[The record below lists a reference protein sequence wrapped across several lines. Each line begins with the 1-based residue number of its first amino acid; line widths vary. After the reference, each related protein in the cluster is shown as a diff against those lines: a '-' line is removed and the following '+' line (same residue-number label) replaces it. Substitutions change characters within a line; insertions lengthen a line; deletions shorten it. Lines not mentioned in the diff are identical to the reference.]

1 MKKLAVVIDSTGM
14 DIPNMNQYDD
24 IYMQPLSI
32 TFGDT
37 TYTDIID
44 LAPETF
50 YEMIQTDSSHPTT
63 SQPVLGEIIET
74 FEKLLK
80 DYQNILCISVSSL
93 LSGTYSGF
101 AQAVQMLETDRI
113 VVIDTLTA
121 GPIEFLLAEH
131 ALSLS
136 EQNVPFN
143 EIVDS
148 VQQHTPEAKLFVYI
162 DTLTY
167 LARSGRLSGAKALIG
182 NLIQMKTNLAF
193 RHGKP
198 EVIDRVRTARKAI
211 FKMVDSALTELD
223 SKTKTLYLVY
233 STAKRPEIL
242 DELRSYIS
250 QKVPHISFRET
261 IIPAV
266 LGCNSGPGGIGV
278 TFVNTL

>member
-14 DIPNMNQYDD
+14 DIPHMNQYDD

-32 TFGDT
+32 TFGNT

-131 ALSLS
+131 ALRLS

-148 VQQHTPEAKLFVYI
+148 VHQHTPEAKLFVYI

-211 FKMVDSALTELD
+211 FKMVDSALAEFD

-233 STAKRPEIL
+233 STAKRPEIF

-250 QKVPHISFRET
+250 QKIPHISFRET

-266 LGCNSGPGGIGV
+266 LGCNSGPGAIGLA
-278 TFVNTL
+278 FVNGL

>member
-1 MKKLAVVIDSTGM
+1 MKKLAIVIDSTGV
-14 DIPNMNQYDD
+14 DVSRIEQHKD

-50 YEMIQTDSSHPTT
+50 YDMIQTNPNHPTT
-63 SQPVLGEIIET
+63 SQPAIGEIIKT
-74 FEKLLK
+74 LDQLLNE
-80 DYQNILCISVSSL
+80 YQNILCITVSSL
-93 LSGTYSGF
+93 LSGTHAGF
-101 AQAVQMLETDRI
+101 SQAVHMLESDRI
-113 VVIDTLTA
+113 TIIDTLTA

-131 ALSLS
+131 ALKLS
-136 EQNVPFN
+136 EEGIAFHD
-143 EIVDS
+143 IVAS
-148 VQQHTPEAKLFVYI
+148 VQAYTPEAKLFVYI

-167 LARSGRLSGAKALIG
+167 LARSGRLSGAKALVG

-211 FKMVDSALTELD
+211 FKMADSALAELD
-223 SKTKTLYLVY
+223 AKTKTLYLVY
-233 STAKRPEIL
+233 STAKRPDVL
-242 DELRSYIS
+242 DELRNYIS
-250 QKVPHISFRET
+250 EKLPHISFREN

-266 LGCNSGPGGIGV
+266 LGCNSGPGAIGL

>member
-63 SQPVLGEIIET
+63 SQPVLGEIVET

-148 VQQHTPEAKLFVYI
+148 VQQHTSEAKLFVYI

-223 SKTKTLYLVY
+223 AKTKTLYLVY